1 MYGAL
6 LVVVLIALGGVV
18 AFLGDRVGMRVGR
31 RRITLFNLRPKYT
44 SILITIFTGVVI
56 VAATLGVMAIVSQD
70 VRTALFSMKELQ
82 NDLKQT
88 RGELER
94 TEAHASELTNTVEVL
109 VDQVS
114 IKEQEYQQLVSQ
126 YESTQAKLDQVTKR
140 RASVEKQLVLVTGRL
155 DTVTYQYDIARQNL
169 AETENSLAETE
180 ENLRFAQARMEP
192 LTEIQSQLTSVI
204 DQLTLERE
212 RLNREVEALTA
223 ETMSLQE
230 GLRGMLGRQVVFH
243 TGEIVLAT
251 VIDGGRSTTEI
262 TQELLN
268 MHLKK
273 ANELALTRGALVPG
287 SETDALRIRPVD
299 LDEAVAKL
307 VAFKGK
313 AVLRVL
319 SSTNTVA
326 QEPVLVTFQIL
337 PDELIFT
344 AGDVIA
350 EASVNSNADSNAI
363 LEKILA
369 LLEEVNWRAIVEKG
383 MVSDLQGIVGQI
395 SSWQEVQ
402 DIISRVKSYENKTV
416 VIQACAEENT
426 WRAQG
431 PLKVTLQIKE

>member
-6 LVVVLIALGGVV
+6 LVIVLIALGGVV

-44 SILITIFTGVVI
+44 SMLITIFTGVII
-56 VAATLGVMAIVSQD
+56 VAATIGIMAVVSQD

-88 RGELER
+88 RSELES
-94 TEAHASELTNTVEVL
+94 TEAHASELTNTVEML

-114 IKEQEYQQLVSQ
+114 LKEQEYQRLVDQ
-126 YESTQAKLDQVTKR
+126 YEATKEKLDQVTER
-140 RASVEKQLVLVTGRL
+140 RAQVEKQLVLVTGRL
-155 DTVTYQYDIARQNL
+155 NTVTHQYEIASKNL
-169 AETENSLAETE
+169 AETEKNLAETE

-212 RLNREVEALTA
+212 RLSREVEALTA
-223 ETMSLQE
+223 ETSSLQE

-251 VIDGGRSTTEI
+251 VIEGGRSTAEI

-268 MHLKK
+268 VHLKK
-273 ANELALTRGALVPG
+273 ANELALVRGAQVPG
-287 SETDALRIRPVD
+287 SETDALKIRPVD
-299 LDEAVAKL
+299 LEEAVAKL
-307 VAFKGK
+307 VSVKGK

-337 PDELIFT
+337 PDELIFA
-344 AGDVIA
+344 AGEVIA
-350 EASVNSNADSNAI
+350 EAAVDSNADPNAI
-363 LEKILA
+363 LEKILG

-402 DIISRVKSYENKTV
+402 DIISRVKNHQNKTV
-416 VIQACAEENT
+416 IIQACAEENT

-431 PLKVTLQIKE
+431 PLKVALKIKE